1 MERSADL
8 KPLMFDPR
16 EVPVLAIDQ
25 HLPAVHEAGLEP
37 QALRARFA
45 APPVWTPELREE
57 APMTDQTPCPA
68 SVLVPL
74 VMRDRL
80 TVLLTQRT
88 AHLPTHAGQIAFPGG
103 KQDPD
108 DPSPVHAALREAHEE
123 VGLHPHN
130 IEVLGTLPVYR
141 TGTAFVVTPVIA
153 LVPPDVFVQ
162 PNPHEVSD
170 VFEVPLA
177 FLMNPA
183 HHRRHELEW
192 QGRLRTWYSMP
203 YNDAGRERW
212 IWGATA
218 GMLRNLYRFL
228 SA

>member
-1 MERSADL
+1 
-8 KPLMFDPR
+8 MFDPR
-16 EVPVLAIDQ
+16 EVPVLSIDR
-25 HLPAVHEAGLEP
+25 HLPAVSEAGLEP

-45 APPVWTPELREE
+45 APPPWNPELREE
-57 APMTDQTPCPA
+57 APMTDQPMCPA

-103 KQDPD
+103 KQDPED
-108 DPSPVHAALREAHEE
+108 LSPVHAALREAQEE
-123 VGLHPHN
+123 VGLLPHRL
-130 IEVLGTLPVYR
+130 EVLGALPTYR
-141 TGTAFVVTPVIA
+141 TGTAFVVTPVVA
-153 LVPPDVFVQ
+153 LVPPDSCIQ

-177 FLMNPA
+177 YLMNPQ
-183 HHRRHELEW
+183 HHRRHALEW

-203 YNDAGRERW
+203 YNDAGQERW

-218 GMLRNLYRFL
+218 GMIRNLYRFL